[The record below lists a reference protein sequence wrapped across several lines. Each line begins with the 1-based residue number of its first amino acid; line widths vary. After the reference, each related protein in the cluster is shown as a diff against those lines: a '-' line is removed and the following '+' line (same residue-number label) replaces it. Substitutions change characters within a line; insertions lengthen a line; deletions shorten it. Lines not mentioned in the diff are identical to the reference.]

1 MDNSLLELKD
11 AKMYYSVKV
20 REKGKFFAE
29 HKFVRAVD
37 GVSFTVK
44 KGTTLGIVGE
54 SGCGKSTVGK
64 MIVKLLHPTS
74 GSIYYEGK
82 DIFTLTKEE
91 DRQFKEKV
99 QIIFQDPYSSLDPCF
114 CVGRI
119 IAEPMVGRGYTAEQ
133 QRNRVLGLMQ
143 EVGMKEDQ
151 YGRYPHEF
159 SGGQRQR
166 IGIARALALNPELV
180 VCDEPVSALDVSI
193 QAQVLNLM
201 QQLRQKHHL
210 TYVFISHNLSVVKY
224 FCDEI
229 VVMYLGN
236 IVERAKKDE
245 LFRNYQHP
253 YTEALLYAVP
263 VPDPD
268 VESMQN
274 IIAGEVPSTMEEI
287 QGCVFS
293 SRCKFASKECREQ
306 RPALKEI
313 CPGHF
318 VACHRR

>member
-1 MDNSLLELKD
+1 
-11 AKMYYSVKV
+11 
-20 REKGKFFAE
+20 
-29 HKFVRAVD
+29 
-37 GVSFTVK
+37 
-44 KGTTLGIVGE
+44 
-54 SGCGKSTVGK
+54 
-64 MIVKLLHPTS
+64 
-74 GSIYYEGK
+74 
-82 DIFTLTKEE
+82 
-91 DRQFKEKV
+91 
-99 QIIFQDPYSSLDPCF
+99 
-114 CVGRI
+114 
-119 IAEPMVGRGYTAEQ
+119 
-133 QRNRVLGLMQ
+133 
-143 EVGMKEDQ
+143 MKEDQ

>member
-99 QIIFQDPYSSLDPCF
+99 QIIFQDPFASLDPCF

-236 IVERAKKDE
+236 IV
-245 LFRNYQHP
+245 
-253 YTEALLYAVP
+253 
-263 VPDPD
+263 
-268 VESMQN
+268 
-274 IIAGEVPSTMEEI
+274 
-287 QGCVFS
+287 
-293 SRCKFASKECREQ
+293 
-306 RPALKEI
+306 
-313 CPGHF
+313 
-318 VACHRR
+318 